1 MPSTEPD
8 LSTSRYGG
16 RKPLSR
22 RTWAIISAVGIT
34 LGVVAA
40 WFVADYATSN
50 RFDAD
55 VMAFDATSDHTISVT
70 IRVNHSTGDPAECDV
85 AAQAADH
92 TYVGET
98 TFAIPGTDGDDS
110 IVTDV
115 IATER
120 RAVTAVVQECRLLD

>member
-8 LSTSRYGG
+8 LSTTRYGG

-22 RTWAIISAVGIT
+22 RTWAIISVVGVT

-40 WFVADYATSN
+40 WFVSDAYNSN
-50 RFDAD
+50 RFHAD
-55 VMAFDATSDHTISVT
+55 VMAYEVTSDHAISVT
-70 IRVNHSTGDPAECDV
+70 IRVDHSSGDPAQCDV

-98 TFAIPGTDGDDS
+98 TFDVPRTDGDES

-115 IATER
+115 VATER